1 MDFFRRYGLRPEN
14 LRLREHEKDELAH
27 YAKRT
32 VDVDYRFPIG
42 WSELMGIANRTDF
55 DLRQH
60 SKGSGKSL
68 TYFDEEKKEHVVPYV
83 IEPAAGVDRMLL
95 AFLVEA
101 YREEEVRGEKRVVL
115 RFHPEL
121 APVSVAVL
129 PLLKKREEIVRT
141 AQALRDDLARYWTA
155 HYDDTAAIGRLYRR
169 QDEIGTAYCVT
180 VDVQTVGDSG
190 KGEHGDGRV
199 TIRDRDSM
207 EQVRVPIPALVPV
220 LKDLLEGGD
229 WTAVAGRFGG
239 VPATPA

>member
-1 MDFFRRYGLRPEN
+1 MDFFGRYGLRPEN

-121 APVSVAVL
+121 APDLGRRVAA
-129 PLLKKREEIVRT
+129 PQE
-141 AQALRDDLARYWTA
+141 A
-155 HYDDTAAIGRLYRR
+155 
-169 QDEIGTAYCVT
+169 
-180 VDVQTVGDSG
+180 
-190 KGEHGDGRV
+190 
-199 TIRDRDSM
+199 
-207 EQVRVPIPALVPV
+207 
-220 LKDLLEGGD
+220 GGD
-229 WTAVAGRFGG
+229 RAHGPGAPGRSRPLVDGSL
-239 VPATPA
+239 